1 MTPWFATLP
10 LVHLINFAS
19 KEFFHAVR
27 FEKDT
32 RYYTI
37 RLEKDLFDDWT
48 INVINGRINTKL
60 GQSRILAY
68 LSYEEA
74 YNAFCGMAHTR
85 HQRGY
90 QFVTLSTDNPLFI
103 FLFPFSTKTDKIA
116 LDKTVQPKRTASPK
130 LAKNNQPSKLPI
142 PPIDSYS
149 QLGFI
154 F

>member
-1 MTPWFATLP
+1 MTPWFTALP
-10 LVHLINFAS
+10 FVHLINFTDR
-19 KEFFHAVR
+19 EVFHAAR
-27 FEKDT
+27 FEKGT

-68 LSYEEA
+68 FSYEEA
-74 YNAFCGMAHTR
+74 YNAFCGMAYTR

-90 QFVTLSTDNPLFI
+90 HFATLSTDNPLLI
-103 FLFPFSTKTDKIA
+103 FLFPFSTKTDKLA
-116 LDKTVQPKRTASPK
+116 LEKPVQPKRTASPK
-130 LAKNNQPSKLPI
+130 LATNHQPSKLPI
-142 PPIDSYS
+142 TPIDSHS